1 MGNNM
6 QTSSIVSQLG
16 GLEDA
21 CAKLTEKFQIDTVQ
35 VDKLLSGV
43 QNLKKSQDAF
53 IPQIA
58 FCGDAGAGKTT
69 LVKHLFH
76 DLWPDIVKLPGG
88 PTGSIPA
95 PMVIRFEPKD
105 PGGNGAG
112 AAQYQTNYFTRE
124 EYVDTVLWT
133 LDNLLDEADAKTQ
146 QAIVEANASRTFEDI
161 RKACEAALAV
171 AGGDRP
177 ALRKH
182 FRLVEED
189 CRDAQKLEDAFAS
202 LKQQNYVKRRNDAA
216 SLRPGEIDPLNGLV
230 KAVTVAAPVEADAIP
245 CAFQIIDLPGFRSD
259 GVLALHYG
267 TNYAQRYAD
276 AFVACISSADQ
287 SMDEEG
293 VRYFSKLIGRD
304 SFSSSRARVIYA
316 LTKAL
321 SPNDEKSDV
330 RFSETLLENLI
341 STHHWTEPGFS
352 PGGQQGVASV
362 FVVDGL
368 AGVLHSMRSA
378 SDLGK
383 TAREHLGLA
392 SDGEYKAIKKRW
404 NSGRAGQ
411 DNQALKLAI
420 LKFVT
425 YTMPKE
431 NFQAVKSAANDLVAK
446 YKGIVA
452 GIKPEQS
459 TWHAHALAGLQ
470 HDARARFDECAA
482 SVEGQLDV
490 LHRTLRHDII
500 AKLNATLAVGN
511 GVDAAPEPF
520 QPAPAGV
527 EPPRPAAAAAQK

>member
-1 MGNNM
+1 M
-6 QTSSIVSQLG
+6 QTASIIAQLG

-21 CAKLTEKFQIDTVQ
+21 CGKLCEKFQIDGGPI
-35 VDKLLSGV
+35 DKLLAGV
-43 QNLKKSQDAF
+43 ANLKKNQDAF

-58 FCGDAGAGKTT
+58 FCGDQGAGKTT
-69 LVKHLFH
+69 LIKHLFFE
-76 DLWPDIVKLPGG
+76 LWPEIVKLPGG

-105 PGGNGAG
+105 PGAHGST

-133 LDNLLDEADAKTQ
+133 LDNLLDEADAKAQ
-146 QAIVEANASRTFEDI
+146 QAIVEANASRTLEDI

-171 AGGDRP
+171 AGGDKP

-182 FRLVEED
+182 FRLIEED
-189 CRDAQKLEDAFAS
+189 CRDPQKLEDAFAS

-216 SLRPGEIDPLNGLV
+216 SLRGADIDPLSGLV
-230 KAVTVAAPVEADAIP
+230 KAVTITAPVEANAIP
-245 CAFQIIDLPGFRSD
+245 CPFQVIDLPGFRSD

-276 AFVACISSADQ
+276 AFVACIASADQ

-316 LTKAL
+316 LTKAIA
-321 SPNDEKSDV
+321 PNDDKSDV

-352 PGGQQGVASV
+352 PSGQPGVANV

-378 SDLGK
+378 SDLSK
-383 TAREHLGLA
+383 TARENLGLA
-392 SDGEYKAIKKRW
+392 SDGEYKSIKKRW
-404 NSGRAGQ
+404 NSGRVGQ
-411 DNQALKLAI
+411 DNQTLKLAI
-420 LKFVT
+420 LKFLT

-431 NFQAVKSAANDLVAK
+431 NFHAVKSAANDLVAK
-446 YKGIVA
+446 YKSIVA
-452 GIKPEQS
+452 GVKPEQS
-459 TWHAHALAGLQ
+459 SSHAHALAGLQ
-470 HDARARFDECAA
+470 QDARARFDECAA
-482 SVEGQLDV
+482 SVESQLDV

-511 GVDAAPEPF
+511 GGDVSADAL
-520 QPAPAGV
+520 QPAPAAA
-527 EPPRPAAAAAQK
+527 EPVRPAAAAQK